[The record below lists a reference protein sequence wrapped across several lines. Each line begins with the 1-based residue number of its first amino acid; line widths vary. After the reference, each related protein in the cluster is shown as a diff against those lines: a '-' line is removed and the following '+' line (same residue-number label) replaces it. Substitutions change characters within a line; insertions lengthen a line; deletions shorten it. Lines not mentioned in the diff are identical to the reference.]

1 MIYHPLFMTTLLMMV
16 MLWYAPDLIGKMD
29 NKIRWTL
36 VGLFSI
42 LTVVLPLI
50 SIFLLKLTSNISGFT
65 LENRGER
72 LWPLIFTSVY
82 YGATAYWLTY
92 KLHVS
97 TAMIAII
104 IGIFLTILLVTIITI
119 FWKISIHSA
128 GAWGGVGIFLAILQ
142 KSAESQ
148 LLWPLLAAVLMAGLI
163 GTSRLCK

>member
-1 MIYHPLFMTTLLMMV
+1 MTTLLMMV
-16 MLWYAPDLIGKMD
+16 MLWYAPNTIGKMD
-29 NKIRWTL
+29 TNTRWTI
-36 VGLFSI
+36 VALFAI
-42 LTVVLPLI
+42 LTVGLPLI
-50 SIFLLKLTSNISGFT
+50 SLFLLKLTSNISGFT

-97 TAMIAII
+97 TAMIAMI
-104 IGIFLTILLVTIITI
+104 IGIFLTILLVTVVTL
-119 FWKISIHSA
+119 FWKISVHSA

-148 LLWPLLAAVLMAGLI
+148 LLWVLLASVLMAGLI
-163 GTSRLCK
+163 GTA